1 MGRKKDKRAAVNS
14 RSFKTE
20 EDESID
26 SPFKNIVLKEKK
38 EEPVKK
44 KPQAVKKK
52 PSEIVQ
58 GYDPGASFAD
68 ILSNWERTGN
78 PYALPHEKKKEAS
91 AAKQASF
98 GDILAS
104 WDRMNDPE
112 AQRKK
117 KEAKRVSPEYK
128 PTKDFGA
135 LLDQYEGKVPQK
147 TAEALPRR
155 KEKDSVSRATFFRQM
170 EEDDERPSSV
180 AWSVFGGN
188 AEKKAEPEKKK
199 ETAAPVKKEKRV
211 SKEYKP
217 TKDFGALLD
226 AFEGRKSA
234 ETKKETEP
242 LKSVPEERKASED
255 RKKET
260 EVKRPTF
267 FREREEDDERPSSV
281 AWSVFGDNKPIE
293 RPVKAE
299 EPERKAP
306 EEKEKRV
313 SKEYKPTK
321 DFGALLDAFEGRK
334 PAPAEKESEE
344 LKSVPEEGKAPEDR
358 TKETE
363 VKKPTFFRE
372 REEDD
377 ERPATVAW
385 SVFGDN
391 KPIERTV
398 AEPEAEKTEAPVSVR
413 VSEEYK
419 PTKDFGALLEEFEG
433 SKPRRVSESEAPEKS
448 EPEVKK
454 ATFFREKEEDD
465 ERPATVAWSVF
476 GDNKPI
482 ERPMK
487 PEQPERKEPVQEKK
501 PSPPPRVQPRKS
513 RLFSESVKKMPEK
526 TFEEILK
533 EKGEMKKKPREK
545 TLNELRIMLP
555 MATLDLHGMGYTEAE
570 GEVNRFLDEAV
581 SSRIEKV
588 AIIHGKGLHSA
599 DGEGVLRELVYSILE
614 ARGLVRELTVPKPQY
629 GGSGAVWVILRKQ
642 TNEEPSA

>member
-91 AAKQASF
+91 ATKQASF

-188 AEKKAEPEKKK
+188 AEKKAEPEKEK
-199 ETAAPVKKEKRV
+199 ETAALVK
-211 SKEYKP
+211 
-217 TKDFGALLD
+217 
-226 AFEGRKSA
+226 
-234 ETKKETEP
+234 
-242 LKSVPEERKASED
+242 
-255 RKKET
+255 
-260 EVKRPTF
+260 
-267 FREREEDDERPSSV
+267 
-281 AWSVFGDNKPIE
+281 
-293 RPVKAE
+293 
-299 EPERKAP
+299 
-306 EEKEKRV
+306 KEKRV

-334 PAPAEKESEE
+334 PAPTEKESEE
-344 LKSVPEEGKAPEDR
+344 LKSVPEDR

-391 KPIERTV
+391 KPIERPV

-454 ATFFREKEEDD
+454 ATFFREREEDD

-482 ERPMK
+482 ERPVK
-487 PEQPERKEPVQEKK
+487 PEEPERKEPVQEKK

-642 TNEEPSA
+642 PDEEPSA

>member
-91 AAKQASF
+91 ATKQASF

-226 AFEGRKSA
+226 AFEGRKPA
-234 ETKKETEP
+234 ETKKEAEP
-242 LKSVPEERKASED
+242 QKSIPEERKAPAVQP
-255 RKKET
+255 
-260 EVKRPTF
+260 EVKKPTF
-267 FREREEDDERPSSV
+267 FREREEDDERPSAV

-334 PAPAEKESEE
+334 PAPTEKESEE
-344 LKSVPEEGKAPEDR
+344 LKSVPEDR

-377 ERPATVAW
+377 ERPSSVAW

-465 ERPATVAWSVF
+465 ERPSSVAGEKAFASAPRTAQEVPSF
-476 GDNKPI
+476 QREREENAREDLRGDP
-482 ERPMK
+482 
-487 PEQPERKEPVQEKK
+487 
-501 PSPPPRVQPRKS
+501 
-513 RLFSESVKKMPEK
+513 
-526 TFEEILK
+526 
-533 EKGEMKKKPREK
+533 
-545 TLNELRIMLP
+545 
-555 MATLDLHGMGYTEAE
+555 E
-570 GEVNRFLDEAV
+570 GEGRDEKEAQ
-581 SSRIEKV
+581 
-588 AIIHGKGLHSA
+588 
-599 DGEGVLRELVYSILE
+599 GEDTERTQDNASNGN
-614 ARGLVRELTVPKPQY
+614 P
-629 GGSGAVWVILRKQ
+629 
-642 TNEEPSA
+642 

>member
-44 KPQAVKKK
+44 KPQAAKKK

-58 GYDPGASFAD
+58 GYDPCASFAD

-91 AAKQASF
+91 ATKQASF

-226 AFEGRKSA
+226 AFEGRKPA
-234 ETKKETEP
+234 ETKKEAEP
-242 LKSVPEERKASED
+242 QKSVPEERKA
-255 RKKET
+255 
-260 EVKRPTF
+260 
-267 FREREEDDERPSSV
+267 
-281 AWSVFGDNKPIE
+281 
-293 RPVKAE
+293 
-299 EPERKAP
+299 
-306 EEKEKRV
+306 
-313 SKEYKPTK
+313 
-321 DFGALLDAFEGRK
+321 
-334 PAPAEKESEE
+334 PAVQP
-344 LKSVPEEGKAPEDR
+344 
-358 TKETE
+358 E

-372 REEDD
+372 KEEDD

-482 ERPMK
+482 ERPVK

-642 TNEEPSA
+642 PDEEPSA

>member
-226 AFEGRKSA
+226 AFEGRK
-234 ETKKETEP
+234 
-242 LKSVPEERKASED
+242 
-255 RKKET
+255 
-260 EVKRPTF
+260 
-267 FREREEDDERPSSV
+267 
-281 AWSVFGDNKPIE
+281 
-293 RPVKAE
+293 
-299 EPERKAP
+299 
-306 EEKEKRV
+306 
-313 SKEYKPTK
+313 
-321 DFGALLDAFEGRK
+321 

-344 LKSVPEEGKAPEDR
+344 LKSIPEEGKAPEDR

-377 ERPATVAW
+377 ERPSSVAW

-391 KPIERTV
+391 KPIERPV

-482 ERPMK
+482 ERPVK
-487 PEQPERKEPVQEKK
+487 PEEPERKEPVQEKK

>member
-58 GYDPGASFAD
+58 GYDPCASFAD

-91 AAKQASF
+91 ATKQASF

-226 AFEGRKSA
+226 AFEGRKPA
-234 ETKKETEP
+234 ETKKEAEP
-242 LKSVPEERKASED
+242 QKSVPEERKA
-255 RKKET
+255 
-260 EVKRPTF
+260 
-267 FREREEDDERPSSV
+267 
-281 AWSVFGDNKPIE
+281 
-293 RPVKAE
+293 
-299 EPERKAP
+299 
-306 EEKEKRV
+306 
-313 SKEYKPTK
+313 
-321 DFGALLDAFEGRK
+321 
-334 PAPAEKESEE
+334 PAVQP
-344 LKSVPEEGKAPEDR
+344 
-358 TKETE
+358 E

-482 ERPMK
+482 ERPVK
-487 PEQPERKEPVQEKK
+487 PEEPERKEPVQEKK

-642 TNEEPSA
+642 PDEEPSA

>member
-44 KPQAVKKK
+44 KPQAAKKK

-91 AAKQASF
+91 ATKQASF

-226 AFEGRKSA
+226 AFEGRK
-234 ETKKETEP
+234 
-242 LKSVPEERKASED
+242 
-255 RKKET
+255 
-260 EVKRPTF
+260 
-267 FREREEDDERPSSV
+267 
-281 AWSVFGDNKPIE
+281 
-293 RPVKAE
+293 
-299 EPERKAP
+299 
-306 EEKEKRV
+306 
-313 SKEYKPTK
+313 
-321 DFGALLDAFEGRK
+321 

-372 REEDD
+372 KEEDD

-391 KPIERTV
+391 KPIERPV
-398 AEPEAEKTEAPVSVR
+398 KAEEPERKAPEEKEKR
-413 VSEEYK
+413 VSKEYK

-482 ERPMK
+482 ERPVK
-487 PEQPERKEPVQEKK
+487 PEEPERKEPVQEKK

>member
-91 AAKQASF
+91 VAKQASF

-226 AFEGRKSA
+226 AFEGRKPA

-242 LKSVPEERKASED
+242 
-255 RKKET
+255 
-260 EVKRPTF
+260 
-267 FREREEDDERPSSV
+267 
-281 AWSVFGDNKPIE
+281 
-293 RPVKAE
+293 
-299 EPERKAP
+299 
-306 EEKEKRV
+306 
-313 SKEYKPTK
+313 
-321 DFGALLDAFEGRK
+321 
-334 PAPAEKESEE
+334 

-482 ERPMK
+482 ERPVK
-487 PEQPERKEPVQEKK
+487 PEEPERKEPVQEKK

>member
-52 PSEIVQ
+52 PSEIIQ

-188 AEKKAEPEKKK
+188 AEKKAEPEKKR
-199 ETAAPVKKEKRV
+199 ETAAPVK
-211 SKEYKP
+211 
-217 TKDFGALLD
+217 
-226 AFEGRKSA
+226 
-234 ETKKETEP
+234 
-242 LKSVPEERKASED
+242 
-255 RKKET
+255 
-260 EVKRPTF
+260 
-267 FREREEDDERPSSV
+267 
-281 AWSVFGDNKPIE
+281 
-293 RPVKAE
+293 
-299 EPERKAP
+299 
-306 EEKEKRV
+306 KEKRV

-372 REEDD
+372 KEEDD

-398 AEPEAEKTEAPVSVR
+398 AEPEAEKTEALVSVR

-482 ERPMK
+482 ERPVK
-487 PEQPERKEPVQEKK
+487 PEEPERKEPVQEKK

-642 TNEEPSA
+642 TDEEPSA

>member
-1 MGRKKDKRAAVNS
+1 MSRKKDKRAAVNS

-91 AAKQASF
+91 ATKQASF

-170 EEDDERPSSV
+170 EEDDERPATV

-226 AFEGRKSA
+226 AFEGRKPA
-234 ETKKETEP
+234 ETKKEIEAI
-242 LKSVPEERKASED
+242 KSIPEERTASED

-260 EVKRPTF
+260 EV
-267 FREREEDDERPSSV
+267 
-281 AWSVFGDNKPIE
+281 NM
-293 RPVKAE
+293 
-299 EPERKAP
+299 
-306 EEKEKRV
+306 
-313 SKEYKPTK
+313 
-321 DFGALLDAFEGRK
+321 
-334 PAPAEKESEE
+334 
-344 LKSVPEEGKAPEDR
+344 
-358 TKETE
+358 
-363 VKKPTFFRE
+363 
-372 REEDD
+372 
-377 ERPATVAW
+377 
-385 SVFGDN
+385 
-391 KPIERTV
+391 
-398 AEPEAEKTEAPVSVR
+398 
-413 VSEEYK
+413 
-419 PTKDFGALLEEFEG
+419 
-433 SKPRRVSESEAPEKS
+433 
-448 EPEVKK
+448 
-454 ATFFREKEEDD
+454 ATFFREMEEDD

-482 ERPMK
+482 ERPVK
-487 PEQPERKEPVQEKK
+487 PEEPERKEPVQEKK

-642 TNEEPSA
+642 TDEEPSA

>member
-1 MGRKKDKRAAVNS
+1 M
-14 RSFKTE
+14 
-20 EDESID
+20 
-26 SPFKNIVLKEKK
+26 
-38 EEPVKK
+38 K
-44 KPQAVKKK
+44 KP
-52 PSEIVQ
+52 
-58 GYDPGASFAD
+58 
-68 ILSNWERTGN
+68 
-78 PYALPHEKKKEAS
+78 
-91 AAKQASF
+91 
-98 GDILAS
+98 
-104 WDRMNDPE
+104 
-112 AQRKK
+112 
-117 KEAKRVSPEYK
+117 
-128 PTKDFGA
+128 
-135 LLDQYEGKVPQK
+135 
-147 TAEALPRR
+147 
-155 KEKDSVSRATFFRQM
+155 TFFREK
-170 EEDDERPSSV
+170 EEDDERPSS
-180 AWSVFGGN
+180 
-188 AEKKAEPEKKK
+188 
-199 ETAAPVKKEKRV
+199 
-211 SKEYKP
+211 
-217 TKDFGALLD
+217 
-226 AFEGRKSA
+226 
-234 ETKKETEP
+234 
-242 LKSVPEERKASED
+242 
-255 RKKET
+255 
-260 EVKRPTF
+260 
-267 FREREEDDERPSSV
+267 
-281 AWSVFGDNKPIE
+281 
-293 RPVKAE
+293 
-299 EPERKAP
+299 
-306 EEKEKRV
+306 
-313 SKEYKPTK
+313 
-321 DFGALLDAFEGRK
+321 
-334 PAPAEKESEE
+334 
-344 LKSVPEEGKAPEDR
+344 
-358 TKETE
+358 
-363 VKKPTFFRE
+363 
-372 REEDD
+372 
-377 ERPATVAW
+377 VAW

-482 ERPMK
+482 ERPVK